1 MIKEIFEFIKE
12 VFKKMPIILRLAF
25 EDFKKKFAGSMF
37 GVLWSFV
44 QPIVTTLVLWFVF
57 SVGFRSS
64 GVKDVPF
71 ICWMLCGLV
80 PWYYFSDAL
89 STGSCSLLEYKFIL
103 KQMSF
108 NSSIIPLVKIISSI
122 FTNLIFIIIM
132 IVVLFMNKIYVNY
145 YWIQVIYYFL
155 CMLVLV
161 LGLSWLTSAI
171 KLFFSDIGEIINVVL
186 QIGMWFTPIL
196 WDINIVPDNVKWI
209 FKLNPL
215 FYVVQGYRDSL
226 LYNIGIMNRIPD
238 TIYFWSICIVILIL
252 GIGVFSRL
260 KHYFNDVI

>member
-1 MIKEIFEFIKE
+1 MIKEIYIFTEE
-12 VFKKMPIILRLAF
+12 LLKKMPIILRLAL

-64 GVKDVPF
+64 GVMDVPF

-80 PWYYFSDAL
+80 PWYYFSDGL
-89 STGSCSLLEYKFIL
+89 MNGSNSLLEYKFIL

-108 NSSIIPLVKIISSI
+108 NSSIIPLVKIISAI
-122 FTNLIFIIIM
+122 FTNIIFIIIM
-132 IVVLFMNKIYVNY
+132 IVVLLINRIYPNY
-145 YWIQVIYYFL
+145 YWIQIGYYFL
-155 CMLVLV
+155 CMLVFL
-161 LGLSWLTSAI
+161 LAISWFTAAI
-171 KLFFSDIGEIINVVL
+171 KLFFSDIGEIINVIL

-196 WDINIVPDNVKWI
+196 WDINIVPNNLKWI
-209 FKLNPL
+209 FKLNPM
-215 FYVVQGYRDSL
+215 FYIVQGYRDSL
-226 LYNIGIMNRIPD
+226 IYNIGIVNRIPD
-238 TIYFWSICIVILIL
+238 TLYFWLICILTLLL